1 MTEIKERL
9 IKTLSAFISFCE
21 ENQLTYYGA
30 CGTVLGAVRHHGF
43 IPWDD
48 DIDIHMPRKDYQRLW
63 ELRKAIPKPYKV
75 VDIQELGYTAPFM
88 KFMDTNSSIW
98 EFERKPYM
106 LGVYVDIFPLDDC
119 PNDFSR
125 MKDLKKRLDKAFF
138 SYFDTLDEYKANEL
152 IYLLLHRNW
161 SEFKRRYDIKRFNVR
176 NNKIYHRQVLSL
188 LEELSQN
195 EDGAFYVDLTDVYL
209 DFQVFKKEWFKQ
221 SIDAPFEN
229 ITIKIPKGYDDYLH
243 SLYGNYMQLPSED
256 ERISHHSRYFV
267 SLDRGYTI
275 KEARRLLKKRL
286 MR

>member
-1 MTEIKERL
+1 MTDIKERL

-30 CGTVLGAVRHHGF
+30 CGTVLGAIRHHGF

-48 DIDIHMPRKDYQRLW
+48 DIDIHMPRKDYKRLW
-63 ELRKAIPKPYKV
+63 ELRNTIPIPYKV

-88 KFMDTNSSIW
+88 KFMDTDSSIW

-119 PNDFSR
+119 PKDFSK
-125 MKDLKKRLDKAFF
+125 MKDLKNRLDKAFF

-152 IYLLLHRNW
+152 ISLLLHGNW
-161 SEFKRRYDIKRFNVR
+161 SEFKRRYGKMRFNVK
-176 NNKIYHRQVLSL
+176 NKNIYHSQVLSL
-188 LEELSQN
+188 LEDLSQN

-221 SIDAPFEN
+221 SIDVPFEN
-229 ITIKIPKGYDDYLH
+229 ITIKIPNGYDDYLH
-243 SLYGNYMQLPSED
+243 SLYGNYMQLPPVE

-275 KEARRLLKKRL
+275 KEARKLLKKW
-286 MR
+286 